1 MLEEPVEYGRS
12 FTVNLKLNTALCTVY
27 LVASDMHV
35 SYMLVVTLQF
45 ELIAGGNEKVR
56 L

>member
-1 MLEEPVEYGRS
+1 MSSE
-12 FTVNLKLNTALCTVY
+12 NKLLIVVSSLLLPVY
-27 LVASDMHV
+27 LVTSDMHV

>member
-1 MLEEPVEYGRS
+1 MSSE
-12 FTVNLKLNTALCTVY
+12 NKLLIVVSSLLLPVY